1 MNIIE
6 QRTPLYIAVS
16 CEDKG
21 HSGYVAGWSVGMD
34 RRGRPCPYPIICW
47 LDGEDQPDEIALKGF
62 GPSLEA
68 ANDQLDKVLLAKYG
82 PC

>member
-1 MNIIE
+1 MHIIE

-21 HSGYVAGWSVGMD
+21 YSGRVVGWLVAMA
-34 RRGRPCPYPIICW
+34 RGVRSGAYPLICW
-47 LDGEDQPDEIALKGF
+47 LDGEDEPDEMASKGF
-62 GPSLEA
+62 GPTPED
-68 ANDQLDKVLLAKYG
+68 ANTQLDKVLLAKHG